1 METFNDMKYSSSRL
15 EELRHGTT
23 LVMSLKAILQ
33 ELGEKPVHLSACPD
47 VPTEYHNYFPARWS
61 VTIAIYFLCGIYVVS
76 NPVTR

>member
-1 METFNDMKYSSSRL
+1 MENFKDMKSSSSWL
-15 EELRHGTT
+15 EELRHRTT
-23 LVMSLKAILQ
+23 LVVSLKAILQ
-33 ELGEKPVHLSACPD
+33 ELGEKPVHLCACAE